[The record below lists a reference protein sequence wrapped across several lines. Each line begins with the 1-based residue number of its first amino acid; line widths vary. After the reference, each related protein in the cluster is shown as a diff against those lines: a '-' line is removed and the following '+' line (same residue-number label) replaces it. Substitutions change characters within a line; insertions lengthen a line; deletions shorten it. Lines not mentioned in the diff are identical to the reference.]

1 MDTDPSKSAL
11 CVCICTYQ
19 RSGLLLK
26 LVGDIAAQ
34 TLKPKALIIVEGR
47 PSSEETKDLL
57 QEVSLREN
65 LRIIYIA
72 SRHPNLAYQRYL
84 GWSAAVQQ
92 RAEVIAYFDDDLRF
106 QNPNILEVLKNRLLR
121 EHLAGLTA
129 ETKTGSPEKFKNH
142 ALLREQ
148 REAKKD
154 FFSRIARRFGAGR
167 NLRPG
172 ALSPSGHRI
181 PPPLDEKES
190 AVSWLQGRVMVYDL
204 RFLTQECFSNDLFAL
219 THVRCGLGEDTF
231 LSHRVASKGELRLLR
246 DLDILHPDEDMPNS
260 YPIRP
265 FAFGFATAY
274 SRRLLNDD
282 YRFPERAKCKDR
294 QALLFSYAGHI
305 LTAFAKFIF
314 SPSLPRLLFFLGYS
328 KGAFKG
334 VFFPPR
340 AETLSPGVE
349 WRKDAE
355 SDLAK
360 SQEFD

>member
-1 MDTDPSKSAL
+1 MDIDSSNSAL

-19 RSGLLLK
+19 RTGLLLK
-26 LVGDIAAQ
+26 LVEDIAGQ
-34 TLKPKALIIVEGR
+34 TLKPKALIVVEGR
-47 PSSEETKDLL
+47 PSSEETKELL
-57 QEVSLREN
+57 RKVSLKEG

-84 GWSAAVQQ
+84 GWSAAVQE
-92 RAEVIAYFDDDLRF
+92 RAGVIAYFDDDLRF
-106 QNPNILEVLKNRLLR
+106 QSPHILETLKNRLSSGSF
-121 EHLAGLTA
+121 AGLTA

-142 ALLREQ
+142 SLLREQ

-154 FFSRIARRFGAGR
+154 FFSKFARRFGAGR
-167 NLRPG
+167 NLPPG

-181 PPPLDEKES
+181 PPPPGEKEAS
-190 AVSWLQGRVMVYDL
+190 VSWLQGRVMVYDL
-204 RFLTQECFSNDLFAL
+204 RFLTRDCFSEDLFAL

-231 LSHRVASKGELRLLR
+231 LSHRVASKGPLCLLR
-246 DLDILHPDEDMPNS
+246 GLDILHPDEDMPNS

-282 YRFPERAKCKDR
+282 YRFPETAKCRDR
-294 QALLFSYAGHI
+294 GALLFSYAGNI
-305 LTAFAKFIF
+305 LTAFAKFIL
-314 SPSLPRLLFFLGYS
+314 SPSRPRILFFLGY
-328 KGAFKG
+328 AKG
-334 VFFPPR
+334 VWKGIFFPPK
-340 AETLSPGVE
+340 AGTLSPGIN

-360 SQEFD
+360 SRELD